1 MIIKTKTREE
11 FIDTDSS
18 DQLGDRMKFF
28 ENSSRYSIKLE
39 IGEALCLRFDGRSF
53 SSFTKGFDKPFDEAI
68 LNSMIA
74 ATEAACQEIQ
84 GAFFAFTQSDEI
96 TVLCRPK
103 INEDEECIFKGNIQ
117 KICSTFASTVSTIF
131 NITMMQYRLLDIS
144 NPKYYKGGLPKL
156 GAFDCRVWSLPETE
170 LQNVILW
177 RQLDCERNSI
187 SSCAQAEFSHKQLEF
202 INTEGMRNMLEV
214 IDKPWEDKLQHLKYG
229 TCLYKKQIE
238 KLGPKGEKAIRNI
251 WIKDFEMP
259 RLIEDKSYFNHIL
272 QEVING
278 KNIR

>member
-28 ENSSRYSIKLE
+28 EDSSRYSLKLE

-53 SSFTKGFDKPFDEAI
+53 SSFTKGYDKPFDEAI

-96 TVLCRPK
+96 TVLCRP
-103 INEDEECIFKGNIQ
+103 INNYEEEVIFKGNIQ
-117 KICSTFASTVSTIF
+117 KICSTFASTVATVF
-131 NITMMQYRLLDIS
+131 NLEMSRNRLLDVS
-144 NPKYYKGGLPKL
+144 NPKYYRGGLPKL
-156 GAFDCRVWSLPETE
+156 AAFDCRVWAVPEIE
-170 LQNVILW
+170 LQNVVLW

-187 SSCAQAEFSHKQLEF
+187 SSCAHAEFSPKQLHGV
-202 INTEGMRNMLEV
+202 NTGGMRDMLV
-214 IDKPWEDKLQHLKYG
+214 AINKPWEEKLQHLKYG
-229 TCLYKKQIE
+229 TCLYKKQVE
-238 KLGPKGEKAIRNI
+238 KYGPKGEKAIRNV
-251 WIKDFEMP
+251 WFKDFEMP
-259 RLIEDKSYFNHIL
+259 RLIDNKQYFNDIL
-272 QEVING
+272 KQFIDV
-278 KNIR
+278 KNLR